1 MTLKDKLIELEKS
14 LLTFDVRHSRARLCE
29 LIAPDFQEI
38 GASGAYFGRDHL
50 LERLPTE
57 QDWHATVQDFE
68 LRELAPGLCQLIF
81 RAFITHDHDDTG
93 VYSLRSSLWQ
103 ARADGWQVVFH
114 QGTPV
119 APFDVTGNSQPVH
132 NPSQSR

>member
-1 MTLKDKLIELEKS
+1 MTVKNQLIELETS
-14 LLTFDVRHSRARLCE
+14 LLTFEVRHSKERLCE

-38 GASGAYFGRDHL
+38 GASGAYFGRDEI

-68 LRELAPGLCQLIF
+68 FRELTPGLCQLIF
-81 RAFITHDHDDTG
+81 RAFITHDKDDDG

-103 ARADGWQVVFH
+103 KNAIGWQVVFH
-114 QGTPV
+114 QGTQV
-119 APFDVTGNSQPVH
+119 APFPVTGVRVS
-132 NPSQSR
+132 